1 MEEAAMEVRN
11 EDDMRFCDAEMKDGR
26 IKLISKN
33 RNRSCDIDL
42 RRMVGQLKERFGKDV
57 VKDNL
62 TE

>member
-1 MEEAAMEVRN
+1 MEVRN

-33 RNRSCDIDL
+33 RNRSCGIEL
-42 RRMVGQLKERFGKDV
+42 KRMMRQLTEQFGKDV

-62 TE
+62 IE